1 MPVLWAAGVSP
12 ANYMRI
18 LVVEDEQIVARRL
31 IRMIHHI
38 PGEQAGTIRHHEDIY
53 DGLAY
58 IREHPIDLLFL
69 DLNLNGSDGFRITE
83 VVSGSF
89 QTIIVSAHSDQAIRA
104 FEYGVAD
111 FVAKPF
117 SEERLRKALAR
128 VNDPDPSFRSRLKCL
143 AVRKGHELRSIPV
156 VDVMYLKGADDYSE
170 IHCKDGSVH
179 LHDKTLRELEKRM
192 PESFQR
198 LHRSYL
204 VNTSFLAG
212 QENDSGSRYHVILT
226 NGEKLHLSRKKLQL
240 VRTLLSH

>member
-1 MPVLWAAGVSP
+1 
-12 ANYMRI
+12 
-18 LVVEDEQIVARRL
+18 
-31 IRMIHHI
+31 
-38 PGEQAGTIRHHEDIY
+38 
-53 DGLAY
+53 
-58 IREHPIDLLFL
+58 
-69 DLNLNGSDGFRITE
+69 
-83 VVSGSF
+83 
-89 QTIIVSAHSDQAIRA
+89 
-104 FEYGVAD
+104 
-111 FVAKPF
+111 
-117 SEERLRKALAR
+117 
-128 VNDPDPSFRSRLKCL
+128 
-143 AVRKGHELRSIPV
+143 
-156 VDVMYLKGADDYSE
+156 MYLKGADDYSE